1 MNDRPALSTRGRCW
15 TFGDNIPTDRLV
27 KTKYVV
33 EPMEVIVQHVLE
45 DLNPRFPLEV
55 RAGDVVV
62 AGKHF
67 GQSSGRAI
75 AVKALRATGIGA
87 VVAETFART
96 FFRNAF
102 EVGLPVM
109 EVAGV
114 TELVSDGD
122 VLSVDVTAG
131 TFRNETTGVERAVA
145 PPDAFLLEMLRSGGL
160 IALARSRRDLFEPEP
175 TRPTGR

>member
-1 MNDRPALSTRGRCW
+1 MSARGRCW
-15 TFGDNIPTDRLV
+15 SFGDNIPTDRLV

-55 RAGDVVV
+55 AAGDVVV

-96 FFRNAF
+96 FYRNAF
-102 EVGLPVM
+102 EVGLPVL
-109 EVAGV
+109 ELPGV
-114 TELVSDGD
+114 TGLVSDGD
-122 VLSVDVTAG
+122 VLSVDVAAG
-131 TFRNETTGVERAVA
+131 HFRNETTGVERQVP
-145 PPDAFLLEMLRSGGL
+145 PPDAFLLDMLEAGGL
-160 IALARSRRDLFEPEP
+160 IALARSRPELFED
-175 TRPTGR
+175 RGAQR

>member
-1 MNDRPALSTRGRCW
+1 MRTRGRCW
-15 TFGDNIPTDRLV
+15 MFGDNIPTDRLV

-33 EPMEVIVQHVLE
+33 EPMEVIVRHVLE

-55 RAGDVVV
+55 APGDVVV

-75 AVKALRATGIGA
+75 AVKALRETGVGA

-109 EVAGV
+109 ELPGV
-114 TELVSDGD
+114 TGLVSDGD
-122 VLSVDVTAG
+122 VLSVDVAGG
-131 TFRNETTGVERAVA
+131 TFRNETTGVRRDVA
-145 PPDAFLLEMLRSGGL
+145 PPDAFLLEMLRAGGL
-160 IALARSRRDLFEPEP
+160 IALAKTRHDLFDGDRYQPGSARCK
-175 TRPTGR
+175 T

>member
-1 MNDRPALSTRGRCW
+1 MNEQPTVRTQGRCW

-33 EPMEVIVQHVLE
+33 EPMEVIVRHVLE
-45 DLNPRFPLEV
+45 DLNPRFPQEV
-55 RAGDVVV
+55 APGDVLV

-75 AVKALRATGIGA
+75 AVKALRATGIGC

-96 FFRNAF
+96 FYRNAF

-109 EVAGV
+109 ELPGV
-114 TELVSDGD
+114 TGLVSDGD
-122 VLSVDVTAG
+122 VLSVDVAAG
-131 TFRNETTGVERAVA
+131 RFRNETTGAERVV
-145 PPDAFLLEMLRSGGL
+145 PSPDAFLLEMLQAGGL
-160 IALARSRRDLFEPEP
+160 IALTKSRPELFASAASH
-175 TRPTGR
+175 RRQ

>member
-1 MNDRPALSTRGRCW
+1 MKAHGRCW

-55 RAGDVVV
+55 APGDVVV

-75 AVKALRATGIGA
+75 AVKALQATGIGC
-87 VVAETFART
+87 VVADTFART
-96 FFRNAF
+96 FYRNAF
-102 EVGLPVM
+102 EVGLPVL
-109 EVAGV
+109 ELPGV
-114 TELVSDGD
+114 TDLVSDGD
-122 VLSVDVTAG
+122 VLSVDVAAG
-131 TFRNETTGVERAVA
+131 LFRNETTGVQREV
-145 PPDAFLLEMLRSGGL
+145 PPADAFLLDMLEAGGL
-160 IALARSRRDLFEPEP
+160 IALAKARPELFADQV
-175 TRPTGR
+175 G